1 MNDYLE
7 SIQRRYDIQ
16 DYKESKVT
24 IPQLPDAGLV
34 LIVGTSGSGKSTILR
49 SLGEHKT
56 PTVHPDTNVIV
67 NFSTPERGEE
77 LLLACGLRTIPTWF
91 RPANTLSNG
100 EYHRFEM
107 AVSLDQDIT
116 TIDEFT
122 SVVDRDTAKS
132 LALSIRKFYDR
143 RGTTDPLYIASC
155 HRDII
160 EWLDPDWVYDT
171 DLQKLDNRRSP
182 FRMGSRP
189 ELTLTIRSTTPDYWR
204 YFSKYHYLDTSMS
217 RSVHCYVLLLGDKPI
232 GFHAAIHS
240 TNRDIHSYWRGHRT
254 VILPEF
260 QGMGI
265 GTTFSDAIAQIYV
278 DKGLRYFSKTAH
290 PSFGEHR
297 ERSSLW
303 RATSTNRK
311 SRKGSYLL
319 KDGTIRAMPG
329 YGGNAQIALR
339 DADRVCYSHEYIG
352 APKMTVASRIIDGD
366 IKN

>member
-1 MNDYLE
+1 MTSYLDE
-7 SIQRRYDIQ
+7 IKTKYDIK
-16 DYKESKVT
+16 DHKEPAIT
-24 IPQLPDAGLV
+24 IPKLPTDGIV

-49 SLGEHKT
+49 SLGEHVQPKIEFYN
-56 PTVHPDTNVIV
+56 TVIE

-77 LLLACGLRTIPTWF
+77 LLLACGLRSIPTWF
-91 RPANTLSNG
+91 RPPHTLSNG
-100 EYHRFEM
+100 EHHRFEM
-107 AVSLDQDIT
+107 AMCLDQGIS

-132 LALSIRKFYDR
+132 LALSIRRYYNQ
-143 RGTTDPLYIASC
+143 RGTDNPLYIASC

-160 EWLDPDWVYDT
+160 DWLDPDWVYDT
-171 DLQKLDNRRSP
+171 DLQKLDNRRLLH
-182 FRMGSRP
+182 RLGGRP
-189 ELTLTIRSTTPDYWR
+189 ELILTIKGTSPEMWR
-204 YFSKYHYLDTSMS
+204 YFSKNHYLDTSIS

-265 GTTFSDAIAQIYV
+265 GTKFSDAIAEMYV
-278 DKGLRYFSKTAH
+278 SKGMRYFSKTAH

-297 ERSSLW
+297 EKSPLW

-352 APKMTVASRIIDGD
+352 AKKP
-366 IKN
+366 

>member
-1 MNDYLE
+1 MSYLDK
-7 SIQRRYDIQ
+7 IRAKYDIK
-16 DYKESKVT
+16 DYVEPVIN
-24 IPQLPDAGLV
+24 IPDLPKDGIV
-34 LIVGTSGSGKSTILR
+34 LIVGTSGSGKSTILKT
-49 SLGEHKT
+49 LGKCTQPKIEFYN
-56 PTVHPDTNVIV
+56 TVIE

-77 LLLACGLRTIPTWF
+77 LLLACGLRSIPTWF
-91 RPANTLSNG
+91 RPPHTLSNG
-100 EYHRFEM
+100 EHHRFEM
-107 AVSLDQDIT
+107 AMCLDQGINK
-116 TIDEFT
+116 IDEFT

-132 LALSIRKFYDR
+132 LAYSVRKYYDQ

-160 EWLDPDWVYDT
+160 DWLDPEWVYDT
-171 DLQKLDNRRSP
+171 DLQVLDNRRSP

-189 ELTLTIRSTTPDYWR
+189 QLTLTIKGTSPEMWR
-204 YFSKYHYLDTSMS
+204 YFSKYHYLDTRMS

-265 GTTFSDAIAQIYV
+265 GTRFSDAIAEMYV
-278 DKGLRYFSKTAH
+278 SKGMRYFSKTAH

-297 ERSSLW
+297 EKSPLW

-319 KDGTIRAMPG
+319 KDGSIRAMPG

-339 DADRVCYSHEYIG
+339 DADRVCYSHEYVG
-352 APKMTVASRIIDGD
+352 LKKSS
-366 IKN
+366 

>member
-1 MNDYLE
+1 MSYLDE
-7 SIQRRYDIQ
+7 IKAKYDIK
-16 DYKESKVT
+16 DYVETPVI
-24 IPQLPDAGLV
+24 IPDLPKDGIV

-49 SLGEHKT
+49 SLGEHTQPKIEFYN
-56 PTVHPDTNVIV
+56 TVIE

-77 LLLACGLRTIPTWF
+77 LLLACGLRSIPTWF
-91 RPANTLSNG
+91 RTPHTLSNG
-100 EYHRFEM
+100 EHHRFEM
-107 AVSLDQDIT
+107 AMCLDQGLST
-116 TIDEFT
+116 VDEFT

-132 LALSIRKFYDR
+132 LALSIRRYYNQ
-143 RGTTDPLYIASC
+143 RGTDNPLYIASC

-160 EWLDPDWVYDT
+160 DWLDPDWVYDT
-171 DLQKLDNRRSP
+171 DLQKLDNRRALH
-182 FRMGSRP
+182 RLGRRP
-189 ELTLTIRSTTPDYWR
+189 KLALTIRSTTPDYWR
-204 YFSKYHYLDTSMS
+204 YFQRHHYLDTRMS
-217 RSVHCYVLLLGDKPI
+217 CSVHCYVLLLGDKPI

-265 GTTFSDAIAQIYV
+265 GTAFSDAIAQIYV
-278 DKGLRYFSKTAH
+278 DRGLRYFSKTAH

-297 ERSSLW
+297 EKSPLW

-352 APKMTVASRIIDGD
+352 KS
-366 IKN
+366 KSE

>member
-1 MNDYLE
+1 MSYLE
-7 SIQRRYDIQ
+7 EIRAKYDIK
-16 DYKESKVT
+16 DYKESPVI
-24 IPQLPDAGLV
+24 IPNLPTDGIV
-34 LIVGTSGSGKSTILR
+34 LIVGTSGSGKSTILNT
-49 SLGEHKT
+49 LGNRRAQFNPET
-56 PTVHPDTNVIV
+56 TVIE

-77 LLLACGLRTIPTWF
+77 LLLACGLRTIPAWF
-91 RPANTLSNG
+91 RSPSTLSNG

-107 AVSLDQDIT
+107 ALCLDQGIT

-132 LALSIRKFYDR
+132 LAYSVKKYYDR
-143 RGTTDPLYIASC
+143 QSSEKPLYIASC
-155 HRDII
+155 HRDIV

-171 DLQKLDNRRSP
+171 DLCALENRRLLH
-182 FRMGSRP
+182 RLGRP
-189 ELTLTIRSTTPDYWR
+189 SVTLTIKSTSRDYWPM
-204 YFSKYHYLDTSMS
+204 FSRHHYLDTAISKS
-217 RSVHCYVLLLGDKPI
+217 AHYYVLLLGNKPI

-265 GTTFSDAIAQIYV
+265 GTAFSDAIAEIYV
-278 DKGLRYFSKTAH
+278 SRGLRYFSKTAH

-297 ERSSLW
+297 EKSPLW
-303 RATSTNRK
+303 RATSTNKK

-319 KDGTIRAMPG
+319 KDGSIRSMPG

-352 APKMTVASRIIDGD
+352 KKPDDNV
-366 IKN
+366 N

>member
-1 MNDYLE
+1 MTNNYLE
-7 SIQRRYDIQ
+7 TIRTRYDIK
-16 DYKESKVT
+16 DYVETPVT
-24 IPQLPDAGLV
+24 IPDLPTEGIV

-49 SLGEHKT
+49 SLGELQQPKIEFYN
-56 PTVHPDTNVIV
+56 TVIE
-67 NFSTPERGEE
+67 NFSTAERGEE
-77 LLLACGLRTIPTWF
+77 LLLACGLRSIPTWF
-91 RPANTLSNG
+91 RTPHTLSNG
-100 EYHRFEM
+100 EHHRFEM
-107 AVSLDQDIT
+107 AMSIDQGINVV
-116 TIDEFT
+116 DEFT

-132 LALSIRKFYDR
+132 LAYSIRKYYDQ
-143 RGTTDPLYIASC
+143 RGTTEPLYIASC

-171 DLQKLDNRRSP
+171 DLQVLDNRRSP

-189 ELTLTIRSTTPDYWR
+189 ELTLTIRSTGPDYWR
-204 YFSKYHYLDTSMS
+204 YFSKYHYLDTGMS

-265 GTTFSDAIAQIYV
+265 GTAFSDAIAEIYV
-278 DKGLRYFSKTAH
+278 SRGLRYFSKTAH

-297 ERSSLW
+297 EKSPLW

-319 KDGTIRAMPG
+319 KDGTIRSMPG

-352 APKMTVASRIIDGD
+352 LPKT
-366 IKN
+366 

>member
-1 MNDYLE
+1 MSYLE
-7 SIQRRYDIQ
+7 EIKRKYDIK
-16 DYKESKVT
+16 DHVETPVV
-24 IPQLPDAGLV
+24 IPELPKDGIV

-49 SLGEHKT
+49 TLGQHRAVTVSPCSTVIEH
-56 PTVHPDTNVIV
+56 
-67 NFSTPERGEE
+67 FSTAERGEE
-77 LLLACGLRTIPTWF
+77 LLLSCGLRSIPTWF
-91 RPANTLSNG
+91 RTPNTLSNG
-100 EYHRFEM
+100 EHHRFEM
-107 AVSLDQDIT
+107 AVALDQDIT

-132 LALSIRKFYDR
+132 LALSIRKYYDQ
-143 RGTTDPLYIASC
+143 RGTTGPLYIASC

-160 EWLDPDWVYDT
+160 DWLDPEWVYDT
-171 DLQKLDNRRSP
+171 DLQKLDNRRSLL
-182 FRMGSRP
+182 RLGTRP
-189 ELTLTIRSTTPDYWR
+189 ELALTIRSTTPDYWR
-204 YFSKYHYLDTSMS
+204 YFSKYHYLDTRMS

-265 GTTFSDAIAQIYV
+265 GTAFSDAIAEIYV
-278 DKGLRYFSKTAH
+278 GRGLRYFSKTAH

-297 ERSSLW
+297 EKSPLW
-303 RATSTNRK
+303 RATSTNKK

-339 DADRVCYSHEYIG
+339 DAGRVCYSHEYIG
-352 APKMTVASRIIDGD
+352 K
-366 IKN
+366 KE

>member
-1 MNDYLE
+1 MSYLDE
-7 SIQRRYDIQ
+7 IKSRYDIK
-16 DYKESKVT
+16 DHVEAPVA
-24 IPQLPDAGLV
+24 IPDLPQEGIV
-34 LIVGTSGSGKSTILR
+34 LIVGTSGSGKTTIL
-49 SLGEHKT
+49 KT
-56 PTVHPDTNVIV
+56 VDDPKPIQIDRAKTVIE
-67 NFSTPERGEE
+67 NFSSAERGEE

-91 RPANTLSNG
+91 RSPATLSNG
-100 EYHRFEM
+100 EFHRFEI
-107 AVSLDQDIT
+107 AVGLDQGHKIV
-116 TIDEFT
+116 DEFT

-132 LALSIRKFYDR
+132 LALSVRKYFDCNP
-143 RGTTDPLYIASC
+143 GVLYIASC
-155 HRDII
+155 HRDIVD
-160 EWLDPDWVYDT
+160 WLDPDWVYDT

-189 ELTLTIRSTTPDYWR
+189 ELTLTIRSTGPHYWQ
-204 YFSKYHYLDTSMS
+204 YFKRFHYLDTTMS

-265 GTTFSDAIAQIYV
+265 GTAFSDAIAQIYV
-278 DKGLRYFSKTAH
+278 DRGLRYFSKTAH

-297 ERSSLW
+297 ERSPLW

-352 APKMTVASRIIDGD
+352 PK
-366 IKN
+366 

>member
-1 MNDYLE
+1 MSYLDE
-7 SIQRRYDIQ
+7 IKARYDIK
-16 DYKESKVT
+16 DYVETPVT
-24 IPQLPDAGLV
+24 IPDLPQDGIV
-34 LIVGTSGSGKSTILR
+34 LIVGTSGSGKTTIL
-49 SLGEHKT
+49 KT
-56 PTVHPDTNVIV
+56 VDNPKPIAIDYTKLVIE
-67 NFSTPERGEE
+67 NFSTSERGEE
-77 LLLACGLRTIPTWF
+77 LLLACGLRSIPTWF
-91 RPANTLSNG
+91 RPPNTLSNG

-107 AVSLDQDIT
+107 ALSLDQVLNT
-116 TIDEFT
+116 VDEFT

-132 LALSIRKFYDR
+132 LALSIRKFYDQ
-143 RGTTDPLYIASC
+143 RGTTEPLYIASC

-160 EWLDPDWVYDT
+160 DWLDPEWVYDT
-171 DLQKLDNRRSP
+171 DLQKLDNRRSLL
-182 FRMGSRP
+182 RLGTRP

-204 YFSKYHYLDTSMS
+204 YFSKYHYLDTTMS

-265 GTTFSDAIAQIYV
+265 GTRFSDAIAQIYV
-278 DKGLRYFSKTAH
+278 DRGLRYFSKTAH

-297 ERSSLW
+297 EKSPLW

-311 SRKGSYLL
+311 SRKSSYLL
-319 KDGTIRAMPG
+319 KDGTVRAMPG

-352 APKMTVASRIIDGD
+352 K
-366 IKN
+366 KL